1 MKKSKKIAIGVLT
14 ISLVAATAIGGTL
27 AFLTD
32 SEKVTNTFD
41 ITDLDIKIEEPNWDP
56 EEGKELTPGDTLY
69 KDPTVTAVENNSYM
83 RVIVK
88 VIDNNEP
95 ETIPNPDYDAVTNPD
110 AEPTIANPKY
120 HQVITDTERLNL
132 ILPMIRYDSTYNA
145 AETPVTSGIL
155 SDKKYSLVEL
165 NATGADD
172 QLLYPTVNTNFTQD
186 TARSNGGTYYYN
198 YNNVLNEGE
207 NAVLFTNIV
216 VPVDYSQEQID
227 KIGKFQVE
235 VYAQAIQAK
244 NFDSAEE
251 AFAALDTE
259 IANGTIQSD
268 YGVVGT
274 E

>member
-56 EEGKELTPGDTLY
+56 EEGEELTPGDTLY

-88 VIDNNEP
+88 IIDNN
-95 ETIPNPDYDAVTNPD
+95 ETIPNPDYDADTNPD
-110 AEPTIANPKY
+110 AEPTITNPNYQK
-120 HQVITDTERLNL
+120 VITDTERLEL
-132 ILPMIRYDSTYNA
+132 ILPMIRYDSTYD
-145 AETPVTSGIL
+145 AEGTPITSGIL
-155 SDKKYSLVEL
+155 SDAKYSLEEL
-165 NATGADD
+165 NAKKEGTE
-172 QLLYPTVNTNFTQD
+172 QLLYPTVNPDFTQD
-186 TARSNGGTYYYN
+186 TTKSTDGTYYYN
-198 YNNVLNEGE
+198 YSKVLNEGD
-207 NAVLFTNIV
+207 NAVLFTNVV
-216 VPVDYSQEQID
+216 VPVDYSQKQVD

-244 NFDSAEE
+244 NFDSAED
-251 AFAALDTE
+251 AFAALDEE
-259 IANGTIQSD
+259 ITNGTLQSD

-274 E
+274 K